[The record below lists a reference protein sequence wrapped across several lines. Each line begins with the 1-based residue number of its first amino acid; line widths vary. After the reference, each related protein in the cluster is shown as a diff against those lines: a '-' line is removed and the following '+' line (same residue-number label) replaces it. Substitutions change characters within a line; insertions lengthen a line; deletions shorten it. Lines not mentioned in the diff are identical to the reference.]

1 MWDAEEGGPIGP
13 NREPRGQAA
22 SVCMDNTHM
31 PCALEPVA
39 SLAQKMHA
47 LTVRVQLD
55 QPVVEATRHA
65 PAVVAASTLP
75 QPSPIP
81 QAQTKN
87 FVPLG
92 NHPQD
97 PLRRQA
103 TRDVSAAAAAPQLPL
118 IILCKNRCHPRPTA
132 SPSRKT
138 RGV

>member
-1 MWDAEEGGPIGP
+1 
-13 NREPRGQAA
+13 
-22 SVCMDNTHM
+22 M

-39 SLAQKMHA
+39 YFAQTMHA

-65 PAVVAASTLP
+65 PAAVAASTLP

-81 QAQTKN
+81 QAPTKN

-97 PLRRQA
+97 PFRRKA
-103 TRDVSAAAAAPQLPL
+103 TRDVSVAAAAPELPPNNNVQESL
-118 IILCKNRCHPRPTA
+118 SQAVNSEPIE
-132 SPSRKT
+132 
-138 RGV
+138 